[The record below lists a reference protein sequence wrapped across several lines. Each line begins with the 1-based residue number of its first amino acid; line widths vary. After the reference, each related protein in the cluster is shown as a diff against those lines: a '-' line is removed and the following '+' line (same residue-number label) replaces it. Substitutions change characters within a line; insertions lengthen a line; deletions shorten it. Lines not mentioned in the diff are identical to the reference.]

1 MLEQFTQSLLS
12 LLSLPEVG
20 LGAIFLISLLAA
32 TLLPLGSEP
41 VLLAYV
47 ALTPSAMWAAI
58 GIATL
63 GNTLGGVITYW
74 MGLGAHRAL
83 SGRKQPKLSGH
94 TPAEAKHD
102 FPSGRWQLRA
112 QALAQRF
119 GAPVL
124 LLSWLPLVGDPLCGV
139 AGWMRLPFVSCLIY
153 IAIGKFVRYVV
164 ICLVLAHFFA

>member
-1 MLEQFTQSLLS
+1 MQSLLS
-12 LLSLPEVG
+12 WLSLPEVG

-41 VLLAYV
+41 VLLGYV
-47 ALTPSAMWAAI
+47 ALTPSAAWVAI

-74 MGLGAHRAL
+74 MGVGAHRAFA
-83 SGRKQPKLSGH
+83 GRTQGKQASHVPESAGLDLP
-94 TPAEAKHD
+94 T
-102 FPSGRWQLRA
+102 GRWQLRA
-112 QALAQRF
+112 QALAQRY

-139 AGWMRLPFVSCLIY
+139 AGWMRLPFASCLIY

-164 ICLVLAHFFA
+164 ICLVFLHFFS

>member
-1 MLEQFTQSLLS
+1 MLEQFIQLLLS
-12 LLSLPEVG
+12 WLSLPEVG

-47 ALTPSAMWAAI
+47 ALTPSAAWAAI

-63 GNTLGGVITYW
+63 GNTLGGGVTYW
-74 MGLGAHRAL
+74 MGVGAHRAWVGRTQRHQSEPVSADAGHDL
-83 SGRKQPKLSGH
+83 S
-94 TPAEAKHD
+94 T
-102 FPSGRWQLRA
+102 GRWELRA

-139 AGWMRLPFVSCLIY
+139 AGWMRLPFGSCLIY

-164 ICLVLAHFFA
+164 ICMVLLHFFP

>member
-1 MLEQFTQSLLS
+1 VLESFLQLLLS
-12 LLSLPEVG
+12 WLSLPEVG

-47 ALTPSAMWAAI
+47 ALTPSAAWAAI

-74 MGLGAHRAL
+74 MGVGAHRAFAG
-83 SGRKQPKLSGH
+83 STRRNLSGH
-94 TPAEAKHD
+94 AASNTGHALPT
-102 FPSGRWQLRA
+102 GRWPQRA
-112 QALAQRF
+112 QLLAQRF

-139 AGWMRLPFVSCLIY
+139 AGWMRLPFGACVIY

-164 ICLVLAHFFA
+164 ICMVLLHFFV

>member
-1 MLEQFTQSLLS
+1 MQSLLS
-12 LLSLPEVG
+12 WLSLPEVG

-32 TLLPLGSEP
+32 TLLPMGSEP

-47 ALTPSAMWAAI
+47 ALTPSAAWAAI

-74 MGLGAHRAL
+74 MGVGAHRAL
-83 SGRKQPKLSGH
+83 AGRTQRHQSGH
-94 TPAEAKHD
+94 VLAEAGHAR
-102 FPSGRWQLRA
+102 PTGRWQLRA

-139 AGWMRLPFVSCLIY
+139 AGWMRLPFGSCLIY

-164 ICLVLAHFFA
+164 ICLVLLHFFP